1 MPGKYI
7 PAKGWMAALV
17 LVLTAVQIVQADVS
31 METLKSISIP
41 DKIETSIGTLEFF
54 DGVPTDATIDSS
66 TTISTGCG
74 GSRSI

>member
-17 LVLTAVQIVQADVS
+17 LVLTAVEIVQADVS
-31 METLKSISIP
+31 METLKSIAIP
-41 DKIETSIGTLEFF
+41 DKIQTSIGTLEFSTASRLM
-54 DGVPTDATIDSS
+54 PPSTSS
-66 TTISTGCG
+66 TTTWTACE